1 MDKFKFSLTDITV
14 IKSVMNRHGVTFKK
28 SLGQNFLTDPAV
40 CPAMAEEAVSGTGGK
55 VGVIEIGAGV
65 GVLTKELLEKAQ
77 KVVCVELDERLF
89 PVLGE
94 TLAGYDNLTLVHG
107 DILKIDIRKL
117 IEEHFDGMDVVVC
130 ANLPYYITSP
140 VIMRLLEEELPIS
153 KIIVMVQK
161 EAGERLTAKV
171 GSRDAGA
178 VTVAVQYY
186 ASAETVFDVPR
197 TSFVPSPNVDSCV
210 ICLDL
215 TKRGN
220 YDVADVPLFFK
231 TVKAAFGQRRKTV
244 LNSLSNGL
252 GIEKSRIALALS
264 NAELSQSARAEALT
278 MEELIRLSNEIE
290 KMKNGDMR

>member
-28 SLGQNFLTDPAV
+28 SLGQNFLTDPTV
-40 CPAMAEEAVSGTGGK
+40 CPQMAEEAVFGSDN

-65 GVLTKELLEKAQ
+65 GVLTKELLEVAN

-89 PVLGE
+89 PVLNE

-107 DILKIDIRKL
+107 DILKIDLHKL
-117 IEEHFDGMDVVVC
+117 IEENFSGMDVVVC

-161 EAGERLTAKV
+161 EAGERLTAEV

-178 VTVAVQYY
+178 VTVAVKYY
-186 ASAETVFDVPR
+186 AEAEKVFDVMR

-210 ICLDL
+210 ISLDL
-215 TKRGN
+215 TRRGN
-220 YDVADVPLFFK
+220 YNIDNKDLFFQM
-231 TVKAAFGQRRKTV
+231 VKAAFGQRRKTI
-244 LNSLSNGL
+244 LNSLSNGM
-252 GIEKSRIALALS
+252 GIDKDTLNKAL
-264 NAELSQSARAEALT
+264 ESAGLPSTVRAETLT
-278 MEELIRLSNEIE
+278 MDELVTLSNEIN
-290 KMKNGDMR
+290 KWR